1 MVNSAVHKND
11 ICWYVMAAYRCELK
25 AEEML
30 LREKIETFLPKET
43 VYVKKPRRHPVPVEK
58 PVVPTL
64 IFIRSSREILYE
76 VKQRLD
82 QRIKFMTTPV
92 NGPSDFLVVPDRQM
106 EAFMQIWTARD
117 HYNASISTDLI
128 PSGTPVRII
137 SGPMAG
143 LTGTHLRHLKPR
155 LSPTAPSSPAIPT
168 SRISLRLANLLS
180 ITLDIPTSSLQHC
193 R

>member
-1 MVNSAVHKND
+1 
-11 ICWYVMAAYRCELK
+11 
-25 AEEML
+25 
-30 LREKIETFLPKET
+30 
-43 VYVKKPRRHPVPVEK
+43 
-58 PVVPTL
+58 
-64 IFIRSSREILYE
+64 
-76 VKQRLD
+76 
-82 QRIKFMTTPV
+82 MTTPV

-155 LSPTAPSSPAIPT
+155 LSPTAPSSRATVNYSTPQNYCKIKDGINTEDHQAASKLHLFQI
-168 SRISLRLANLLS
+168 NLNNGR
-180 ITLDIPTSSLQHC
+180 QQ
-193 R
+193 